1 MNAPTPHPS
10 TQRWSLL
17 LDGYEATLD
26 EHRRHLTS
34 TAEAVG
40 DRERPS
46 PPPPFAPPADL
57 GPLPAELAERAQRL
71 VDTTR
76 ELALV
81 ARELLAELPP
91 TQPVRPNFPTARPA
105 ARFDRG
111 L

>member
-1 MNAPTPHPS
+1 MTAAPHPS
-10 TQRWSLL
+10 THRWSQL
-17 LDGYEATLD
+17 LDAYEAALD
-26 EHRRHLTS
+26 EHRRHLTA

-40 DRERPS
+40 DRQPAA
-46 PPPPFAPPADL
+46 PPLPFAPPADL
-57 GPLPAELAERAQRL
+57 GPLPAELATRAQRL

-81 ARELLAELPP
+81 ARELLAQLPP